1 MNYEEEDAYAYRNF
15 AYPNPET
22 PTRVN
27 RFSPGETVY
36 NQFGRRGKIIRRAT
50 NMEEETYRVS
60 WETSQPGGRMEYN
73 ALARNLRKH
82 GS

>member
-22 PTRVN
+22 STRVN
-27 RFSPGETVY
+27 RFSPGDIVV
-36 NQFGRRGKIIRRAT
+36 NQHGRRGTVVRRAT

-60 WETSQPGGRMEYN
+60 WEAGTPGGVMEYN
-73 ALARNLRKH
+73 ALARNLRKAT
-82 GS
+82 